1 MVDGDKALRLPEQG
15 LGSNGTERPEA
26 GRCRDFRVD
35 ERQRCA
41 DKLRLLEAAVTYM
54 SDGVYIL
61 DRHLHFAMCN
71 DRYKELLRMPAALV
85 APGSPVEPAVRYLAR
100 RGDYGKV
107 DVDTYVEQRLQ
118 SYRDHVALCLELR
131 TPEGRFLE
139 FRQNPISGGGLVVT
153 CRDVTDRRRAE
164 IATKA
169 AHEQMV
175 EALNYAKMIQD
186 SALPKP
192 QQIAA
197 RAPDHFVLWRPRDV
211 VSGDFYFFHDEGRQF
226 LWGLADCTGHGVPG
240 GFMTMT
246 ANVVLSQLV
255 SEMGPE
261 DPAALLMIGNRLL
274 RAQLHQGVV
283 ERGGIDNGLD
293 LGIVHCD
300 MASGQLTFAGA
311 RIGIIHAGRQGTVEL
326 RGQRQSLGY
335 RRSDLNATFT
345 NHQITLE
352 PGDAVYMTT
361 DGLLDQVGGPA
372 GMPFGRRRLL
382 EFVDWARGR
391 PMAEQGEALARQ
403 LSIWQGE
410 FSQRD
415 DISVIG
421 FRLDRQ

>member
-1 MVDGDKALRLPEQG
+1 MVDGDVALRLPEHETA
-15 LGSNGTERPEA
+15 LKAAERPDA
-26 GRCRDFRVD
+26 SRCRDFRAE

-41 DKLRLLEAAVTYM
+41 DKLHLLEAAVTYM

-61 DRHLHFAMCN
+61 DRHLRFALCN
-71 DRYKELLRMPAALV
+71 DRYKELLRMPAGLV

-107 DVDTYVEQRLQ
+107 DVDAYVEQRLQ
-118 SYRDHVALCLELR
+118 CYRDHVALCLELR

-164 IATKA
+164 NATKA
-169 AHEQMV
+169 AHQQMI

-186 SALPKP
+186 NTLPKP
-192 QQIAA
+192 QQLAA
-197 RAPDHFVLWRPRDV
+197 RLPDHFVLWRPRDV
-211 VSGDFYFFHDEGRQF
+211 VSGDFYFFHDEGRQV
-226 LWGLADCTGHGVPG
+226 LLGLADCTGHGVPG

-283 ERGGIDNGLD
+283 ERTAIDNGLD
-293 LGIVHCD
+293 LGLVHCD
-300 MASGQLTFAGA
+300 MASGRLTFAGA
-311 RIGIIHAGRQGTVEL
+311 RIGMIHAGRQGAVEL

-335 RRSDLNATFT
+335 RRSDLHATFT
-345 NHQITLE
+345 NHHITLE
-352 PGDAVYMTT
+352 PGDAVYLTT

-382 EFVDWARGR
+382 DFVDWARGR
-391 PMAEQGEALARQ
+391 PMAEQGEALERQ
-403 LSIWQGE
+403 LAVWQGD
-410 FSQRD
+410 FPQRD
-415 DISVIG
+415 DITVIG
-421 FRLDRQ
+421 FRLDRK